1 MSGERPDPA
10 DLVPPLD
17 AVPLVLGAGGMLGSA
32 VAAVLEEACPATVA
46 ATRAEI
52 DVTDRFRIEAEV
64 ERLRPT
70 VVINCAAWADV
81 DGCETD
87 PARAFQ
93 VNAEGAGNVAL
104 AAAAVGCRIL
114 HFSTDQVFDGRTT
127 TSYTEDAL
135 PAPLS
140 VHGRSK
146 FEGEQRVA
154 AAAPDH
160 LIVRTGWLYGA
171 GHGNFVDAVRTAA
184 RSGDVVRVIGDQRGS
199 PTWVVDLARALAGL
213 LAVSDRGLLH
223 VVNDGACTRHELVRT
238 IVEATGGRVRLE
250 SVTAVDSGRLAPRP
264 AFSVLATGRYA
275 RLAGRP
281 LRPWREAL
289 LDYLVDDDPGV
300 PA

>member
-1 MSGERPDPA
+1 MSGTRPDPA

-17 AVPLVLGAGGMLGSA
+17 AVPLVLGAGGMLGRA
-32 VAAVLEEACPATVA
+32 VVAVLEEACPATVA

-52 DVTDRFRIEAEV
+52 DVTDRFRLEAEV

-70 VVINCAAWADV
+70 VVINCAGWTDV

-87 PARAFQ
+87 PDRAFR
-93 VNAEGAGNVAL
+93 VNAEGAENVAL
-104 AAAAVGCRIL
+104 AAAAAGCRIL
-114 HFSTDQVFDGRTT
+114 HFSTDLVFDGRTT
-127 TSYTEDAL
+127 TPYTEDAL

-146 FEGEQRVA
+146 LEGERRVA
-154 AAAPDH
+154 AASPDH
-160 LIVRTGWLYGA
+160 LIVRTAWLYGA
-171 GHGNFVDAVRTAA
+171 GHGNLVDAVRIAA
-184 RSGDVVRVIGDQRGS
+184 RTGGVVRVVGDQRGS
-199 PTWVVDLARALAGL
+199 PTWVVDMARALAGL

-223 VVNDGACTRHELVRT
+223 VVNDGVCTRDDLVRT

-250 SVTAVDSGRLAPRP
+250 SVAAAGSARSAPRP

-289 LDYLVDDDPGV
+289 LEYLGEDDSGV